1 MRTVRRD
8 GSAMIG
14 AARPLL
20 AHMVVLNQN
29 LFEIAP
35 VEIHKAKI
43 DMTVLCGKIVYA
55 SMRARQIEAA
65 QR

>member
-1 MRTVRRD
+1 
-8 GSAMIG
+8 MIG